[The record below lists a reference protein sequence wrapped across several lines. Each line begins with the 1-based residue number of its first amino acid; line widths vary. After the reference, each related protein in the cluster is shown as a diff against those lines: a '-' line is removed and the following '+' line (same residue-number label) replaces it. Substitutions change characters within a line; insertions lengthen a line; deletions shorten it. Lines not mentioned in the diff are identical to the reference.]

1 MQTENLTYNDV
12 VVKTIEALIGSGL
25 KISSVQDS
33 YSKYYGMLGKYL
45 DLRGIRC
52 YNHSAIEDYLQLQ
65 EERYRK
71 KEIHKR
77 HYCGIKRAIRILV
90 EYANGDTIV
99 IPKTKH
105 MTRFPLNSMFEE
117 IISDYLEHNT
127 FHPNTQDDIVWAI
140 RRFMYYF
147 EQLGHTTLHCIE
159 ERHIRQFLRKR

>member
-45 DLRGIRC
+45 DSRGIRC